1 MHKARKYGPIGVR
14 PHVVHGQ
21 PTGKWFLDI
30 PASLTSNGKR
40 KRKLYGSMTQAETV
54 ARELRKRLAMRELG
68 YAPKAP
74 ASNLTFEQGACDW
87 EAAQQRRLRTGKI
100 HPNTLKTRVHELKP
114 LKVFFSSY
122 RLDAITPAL
131 MERYQERRLDENCTP
146 RTVNSELAT
155 FKQVLRWLVAQ
166 GRLSSVP
173 SVESI
178 PVNRRRRD
186 IPTRREVVALIE
198 CLPKKLK
205 PLVRLLAETGMRPG
219 EVFNLP
225 WRHVNEVAGY
235 LDILPFRDWQPKTE
249 RSHRRVWLSPGMRA
263 EMRRLPKK
271 GTYVFS
277 GRKPDEQIRS
287 IKKALNSAV
296 LKAGLQR
303 DGEPMHLTAKTFRKA
318 FATWHA
324 EEGVHPSLLQ
334 RQMGHVEGSR
344 MTEQFYIF
352 ASDEAVRQSFKPLP
366 LGAGE
371 RKEVKRPAKLAK
383 SGNGLRKLRLRGRP
397 AAPAPALQTLAIRG

>member
-1 MHKARKYGPIGVR
+1 MHKARKFGPIGVR

-21 PTGKWFLDI
+21 PTGKWFVDI
-30 PASLTSNGKR
+30 PGSLTSNGNR
-40 KRKLYGSMTQAETV
+40 KRKLYGSVTQAETI
-54 ARELRKRLAMRELG
+54 ARELRKRLAMREFG

-74 ASNLTFEQGACDW
+74 TSHLTFEQGACEW
-87 EAAQQRRLRTGKI
+87 ETAQQRRRRTGKI

-114 LKVFFSSY
+114 LKVFFGSF
-122 RLDAITPAL
+122 RLSAITPSL
-131 MERYQERRLDENCTP
+131 MERYQERRLDEECTP
-146 RTVNSELAT
+146 RTVNSEIAT
-155 FKQVLRWLVAQ
+155 FKQVLRWLAAQ
-166 GRLSSVP
+166 GHLSSVP

-178 PVNRRRRD
+178 PVNRRHRD
-186 IPTRREVVALIE
+186 IPTRQDVVALIE
-198 CLPKKLK
+198 HLPEKLK
-205 PLVRLLAETGMRPG
+205 PLVRLMAETGMRPG
-219 EVFNLP
+219 EVLNLP

-249 RSHRRVWLSPGMRA
+249 RSHRRIWLSPGMRA
-263 EMRRLPKK
+263 EMRRLPKS

-277 GRKPDEQIRS
+277 GRKPDEPIRS
-287 IKKALNSAV
+287 IKKGLNSAV

-303 DGEPMHLTAKTFRKA
+303 DGKLMHLTAKTFRKA

-344 MTEQFYIF
+344 MTDQFYIY

-366 LGAGE
+366 FGTGE
-371 RKEVKRPAKLAK
+371 RKEVNSPADPAK
-383 SGNGLRKLRLRGRP
+383 SGNGPRKL
-397 AAPAPALQTLAIRG
+397 